1 MLKPF
6 LVRFP
11 NESTYEK
18 VSLDLDF
25 FNLSSEYTD
34 EVFGRYKGTHI
45 FIKKDGAQ
53 FQN

>member
-11 NESTYEK
+11 NESTYEEVK
-18 VSLDLDF
+18 LDLDF
-25 FNLSSEYTD
+25 FNLSSESTD

-45 FIKKDGAQ
+45 FIKKDGILPKI
-53 FQN
+53 